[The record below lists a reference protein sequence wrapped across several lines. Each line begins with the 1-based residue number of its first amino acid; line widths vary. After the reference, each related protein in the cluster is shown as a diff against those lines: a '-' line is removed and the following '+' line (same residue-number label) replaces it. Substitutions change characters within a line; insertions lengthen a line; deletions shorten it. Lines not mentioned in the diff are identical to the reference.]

1 MAQGM
6 DEKALKRQ
14 KYGIPT
20 YSLAEELLNSISHGI
35 GAGLGIA
42 ALVLCIV
49 KSAHAGDGYK
59 LASSI
64 VFGLTT
70 TLLYLMSCLYH
81 ALKVNRAKKVFR
93 VFDHCTIFLLIAGTY
108 TPYTLVTLRGPAGW
122 VMFGIVWAVA
132 ITGVVLN
139 AVNLKKFAKNQRRLL
154 CGAGLGDS
162 AGYQNAGGEPRLPWL
177 GAARGGR
184 RGVHRRR
191 GAVRHRLEEE
201 VFSLHFPFLLSD
213 WHGAALLLHLLLRPV
228 KERTMHQEI
237 LFPREKAEL
246 YPLLAQQIAALAEDS
261 QPLSTLA
268 NASALLYEALPDI
281 NWAGFYLASGDML
294 HLGPFQGRTACTQIP
309 FGRGVCGTAAATR
322 QVQVVPDVQRFPGHI
337 ACDSASRSEIVL
349 PIWVDGQVFGVLDID
364 SPSLNRFTEQDAD
377 GLTAFVAAL
386 TRSVDFAHGLLK

>member
-139 AVNLKKFAKNQRRLL
+139 AVNLKKFAKISVVCYVALGWVILL
-154 CGAGLGDS
+154 ATKTLVANLAYPGLVLLV
-162 AGYQNAGGEPRLPWL
+162 AGG
-177 GAARGGR
+177 GAYT
-184 RGVHRRR
+184 V
-191 GAVRHRLEEE
+191 GAVLYAIGSKKKYFHSIFHFFCLIGT
-201 VFSLHFPFLLSD
+201 VLHFFS
-213 WHGAALLLHLLLRPV
+213 
-228 KERTMHQEI
+228 I
-237 LFPREKAEL
+237 
-246 YPLLAQQIAALAEDS
+246 Y
-261 QPLSTLA
+261 
-268 NASALLYEALPDI
+268 
-281 NWAGFYLASGDML
+281 FY
-294 HLGPFQGRTACTQIP
+294 
-309 FGRGVCGTAAATR
+309 
-322 QVQVVPDVQRFPGHI
+322 
-337 ACDSASRSEIVL
+337 VL
-349 PIWVDGQVFGVLDID
+349 
-364 SPSLNRFTEQDAD
+364 
-377 GLTAFVAAL
+377 
-386 TRSVDFAHGLLK
+386 